1 MLVPHSSRSAVRFGS
16 RWPDE
21 GDSTVAERV
30 VAERIIQQLHAAR
43 VGGDLAGLC
52 RLFAEQGR
60 FEIVGASAD
69 KPIAIRANGLAQFK
83 PWLSM
88 MVKVFRLSEYSL
100 LSLVVEWPRATAHWR
115 ADIYS
120 KVTGVTVSTE
130 LVDLVELS
138 EDRILS
144 YTEFFAPR

>member
-1 MLVPHSSRSAVRFGS
+1 MA
-16 RWPDE
+16 D
-21 GDSTVAERV
+21 RV
-30 VAERIIQQLHAAR
+30 VAERMIGQLHAAR
-43 VGGDLAGLC
+43 ISGDLNGVC
-52 RLFAEQGR
+52 RLFADHGR

-69 KPIAIRANGLAQFK
+69 KPIAIRAKSIAEFR
-83 PWLSM
+83 PWLAM
-88 MVKVFRLSEYSL
+88 MVKVFRLTDYTL

-115 ADIYS
+115 TEIYS
-120 KVTGVTVSTE
+120 KVTGVTVPTE

>member
-1 MLVPHSSRSAVRFGS
+1 M
-16 RWPDE
+16 
-21 GDSTVAERV
+21 AERV
-30 VAERIIQQLHAAR
+30 VAERMIQQLHAAR

-52 RLFAEQGR
+52 RLFADEGR

-69 KPIAIRANGLAQFK
+69 KPIAIRATSLAEFR

-88 MVKVFRLSEYSL
+88 MVKVFRLTDYTL

-115 ADIYS
+115 TNIYS
-120 KVTGVTVSTE
+120 KVTGVTVPTE

-138 EDRILS
+138 DDCILT

>member
-1 MLVPHSSRSAVRFGS
+1 
-16 RWPDE
+16 
-21 GDSTVAERV
+21 
-30 VAERIIQQLHAAR
+30 
-43 VGGDLAGLC
+43 
-52 RLFAEQGR
+52 
-60 FEIVGASAD
+60 
-69 KPIAIRANGLAQFK
+69 
-83 PWLSM
+83 M
-88 MVKVFRLSEYSL
+88 MVKVFRLNDYTL

-120 KVTGVTVSTE
+120 KVTGVTIPTE

>member
-1 MLVPHSSRSAVRFGS
+1 
-16 RWPDE
+16 
-21 GDSTVAERV
+21 VAERV
-30 VAERIIQQLHAAR
+30 VAERIIKQLHAAR

-52 RLFAEQGR
+52 RLFADEGR

-69 KPIAIRANGLAQFK
+69 KPIAIRALNLAEFR
-83 PWLSM
+83 PWLAM
-88 MVKVFRLSEYSL
+88 MVKVFRLNDYTL

-120 KVTGVTVSTE
+120 KVTGVTVPTE
-130 LVDLVELS
+130 LVDVVELNS
-138 EDRILS
+138 EHIVT